1 MPLLSERFEAII
13 AAADEASALLSGV
26 KNSINDQLEHA
37 TAEFFAADGNNNPLA
52 ASLLARLQALADV
65 CAETRLSER
74 AVAIISTEREHFRH
88 ARSRN
93 ARARRSMRNRRNS
106 PIQSE
111 FEAEY

>member
-13 AAADEASALLSGV
+13 AAADEASALLSRV

-37 TAEFFAADGNNNPLA
+37 TDEFFAANGNNNPLA
-52 ASLLARLQALADV
+52 ANLLARLQALADV
-65 CAETRLSER
+65 CAETRLSEE
-74 AVAIISTEREHFRH
+74 AVTTISTEREHFRH

-106 PIQSE
+106 DQFEI
-111 FEAEY
+111 EAEY